1 MTTFFLMGASGRLGR
16 ICRNILLSSG
26 QSFST
31 INRDGDIEYG
41 GKLVGNIFQL
51 EFNIPGTIFII
62 DASIDY
68 SSADNLN
75 AYEDVKRE
83 FIFKIKQEERLE
95 AVVAFSSG
103 AIEFSDVL
111 ITDAFYQNYKNQKI
125 RLEYF
130 LNELE
135 RPFLCLRIYTLIG
148 PESYKN
154 KTTGWVSVLDKAL
167 KSNLVEISDP
177 EEPRSWVSEE
187 TVAKHICKFISMP
200 IGKNILTPISGAF
213 TLSEVVAVAA
223 NIKKENI
230 KIFENKKNKWLSVP
244 YVSNR
249 NEWIDEVVFPDYLL
263 NLYNSK

>member
-1 MTTFFLMGASGRLGR
+1 MTTYLLMGASGRLGR
-16 ICRNILLSSG
+16 ICRNIFLDSG
-26 QSFST
+26 QLFST
-31 INRDGDIEYG
+31 VNRDGDIEYE
-41 GKLVGNIFQL
+41 GKLVGNLFQL
-51 EFNIPGTIFII
+51 EFNIPGAVFII

-68 SSADNLN
+68 SSVDNLN
-75 AYEDVKRE
+75 AYEEVKRA
-83 FIFKIKQEERLE
+83 FIFKIKEEARLE

-103 AIEFSDVL
+103 AIEFSDEF
-111 ITDAFYQNYKNQKI
+111 ITDVFYQNYKNQKI
-125 RLEYF
+125 KLEHF

-167 KSNLVEISDP
+167 KSDRVEISDP
-177 EEPRSWVSEE
+177 AELRSWVSEE

-223 NIKKENI
+223 TIKKENI

-249 NEWIDEVVFPDYLL
+249 NEWIDEVAFPDYLL
-263 NLYNSK
+263 NLYNGK